1 LDPSKSPNDM
11 QQFLKPATRT
21 AWAGIVTAE
30 LLDEFLVPIHNAIP
44 SFDPGLGRESLATL
58 TRDLETGTGRGDWA
72 WFSWHTS
79 ICKQMPLRRGA
90 HNGTDVC
97 IFAFQFRTAMR
108 SILLACVAVLVLTGC
123 GGGQSSSTETRTWRM
138 GFSVVPPRLTTAA
151 VIEGID
157 RWSLRAEYAAI
168 HEELPWTDLLG
179 GMSPDDIL
187 DRYKVQLVAY
197 MRSKGLQLYFMADLT
212 DGLSRG
218 EEAPQLRALGRSI
231 TEPEVQQAYR
241 SYLLAVDRKLQ
252 PEIIGLAAET
262 NLIRAAALPAVY
274 AGVVTAANDAAGD
287 LLAASS
293 SATLLF
299 SVQVETAW
307 GRLGG
312 NANYVGV
319 EQDFTDFPFA
329 QMLGL
334 SSYPYFGFAQP
345 EDMPANYYSRLLNG
359 RTLPVM
365 VVEGGWTSAAAGTIQ
380 STPALQARY
389 ITRHAQLLDAVGA
402 RGLIQLLFAD
412 IDLASLPPPIPP
424 NLPLFVNIGLTDSD
438 FNAKP
443 ALAAWDALHARHLTH

>member
-1 LDPSKSPNDM
+1 
-11 QQFLKPATRT
+11 
-21 AWAGIVTAE
+21 
-30 LLDEFLVPIHNAIP
+30 
-44 SFDPGLGRESLATL
+44 
-58 TRDLETGTGRGDWA
+58 
-72 WFSWHTS
+72 
-79 ICKQMPLRRGA
+79 
-90 HNGTDVC
+90 
-97 IFAFQFRTAMR
+97 MR
-108 SILLACVAVLVLTGC
+108 SILLAGAAVLVLTGVAAC
-123 GGGQSSSTETRTWRM
+123 GGGDQSSSSAMRTWRM
-138 GFSVVPPRLTTAA
+138 GFSAIPPRLTTAA

-187 DRYKVQLVAY
+187 DRDKVQLVAY
-197 MRSKGLQLYFMADLT
+197 MRGKGLQLYFMADLI

-231 TEPEVQQAYR
+231 AEPEVQQAYR
-241 SYLLAVDRKLQ
+241 SYLLAVERKLH

-262 NLIRAAALPAVY
+262 NLIRAAALPTVY
-274 AGVVTAANDAAGD
+274 AGVVTAANNAAAD
-287 LLAASS
+287 LLAAGS
-293 SATLLF
+293 SARLLF

-319 EQDFTDFPFA
+319 EEDFTDFPFV

-334 SSYPYFGFAQP
+334 SSYPYFGFAEP
-345 EDMPANYYSRLLNG
+345 EDMPANYYSRLLDG

-365 VVEGGWTSAAAGTIQ
+365 VVEGGWTSAAAGSVQ
-380 STPALQARY
+380 SSPALQARY

>member
-1 LDPSKSPNDM
+1 MYAKNSGTK
-11 QQFLKPATRT
+11 
-21 AWAGIVTAE
+21 
-30 LLDEFLVPIHNAIP
+30 
-44 SFDPGLGRESLATL
+44 
-58 TRDLETGTGRGDWA
+58 TGM
-72 WFSWHTS
+72 
-79 ICKQMPLRRGA
+79 K
-90 HNGTDVC
+90 
-97 IFAFQFRTAMR
+97 
-108 SILLACVAVLVLTGC
+108 SILVTCAAVLVLTAVAAC
-123 GGGQSSSTETRTWRM
+123 GDGRSSSTETRTWRM
-138 GFSVVPPRLTTAA
+138 GFSAIPPRLTTAA

-187 DRYKVQLVAY
+187 DRDKVQLVDY

-241 SYLLAVDRKLQ
+241 SYVLAVERKLH

-274 AGVVTAANDAAGD
+274 AGVVRAANDAAAD
-287 LLAASS
+287 LILAGS

-312 NANYVGV
+312 NGHYAGV

-329 QMLGL
+329 QTLGL

-345 EDMPANYYSRLLNG
+345 EDMPDNYYSRLLNG

-380 STPALQARY
+380 SSPALQARY
-389 ITRHAQLLDAVGA
+389 IRRHAQLLDAVGA
-402 RGLIQLLFAD
+402 RGMIQLLFAD

-443 ALAAWDALHARHLTH
+443 ALAAWDALHARRLMP

>member
-1 LDPSKSPNDM
+1 
-11 QQFLKPATRT
+11 
-21 AWAGIVTAE
+21 
-30 LLDEFLVPIHNAIP
+30 
-44 SFDPGLGRESLATL
+44 
-58 TRDLETGTGRGDWA
+58 
-72 WFSWHTS
+72 
-79 ICKQMPLRRGA
+79 
-90 HNGTDVC
+90 
-97 IFAFQFRTAMR
+97 MR
-108 SILLACVAVLVLTGC
+108 SILLACAVVLVLTGVAAC
-123 GGGQSSSTETRTWRM
+123 GDGQSSSTATRTWRM
-138 GFSVVPPRLTTAA
+138 GFSAIPPRLTTQA

-187 DRYKVQLVAY
+187 DRDKVQLVDY

-231 TEPEVQQAYR
+231 AEPEVQQAYR
-241 SYLLAVDRKLQ
+241 SYLLAVERKLH

-262 NLIRAAALPAVY
+262 NLIRAAALPVVY
-274 AGVVTAANDAAGD
+274 AGVVTAANDAAAD
-287 LLAASS
+287 LLAAGSA
-293 SATLLF
+293 ATLLF

-319 EQDFTDFPFA
+319 VQDFADFPFV

-334 SSYPYFGFAQP
+334 SSYPYFGFAEP
-345 EDMPANYYSRLLNG
+345 EDMPANYYSRLLDG
-359 RTLPVM
+359 RTLPAM

-380 STPALQARY
+380 SSPALQARY

-402 RGLIQLLFAD
+402 RGVIQLLFAD

-443 ALAAWDALHARHLTH
+443 ALAAWDALHARRLMP